1 MYGHVTKLIR
11 HREAVDVVEAAYND
25 HANAVQRSMLTQEF
39 YGPQYMYVLFKNK
52 SGGDMAVIL
61 SAHPDKKRLISTMK
75 QTLLPLLDK

>member
-1 MYGHVTKLIR
+1 MYGHVTKLVR

-39 YGPQYMYVLFKNK
+39 YGPQYALFKNK
-52 SGGDMAVIL
+52 SGGDIAAIL

-75 QTLLPLLDK
+75 QALLPLLDK